1 MTTKKTTTSR
11 KTSTTKQTTTKPRV
25 STVAIPDLPANP
37 FAFEVLDAASKQ
49 RSKAKKVQVLER
61 YSHPSI
67 KTLFIWNFDPTVI
80 SVLPHG
86 EVPYGNVSEQGS
98 MNSTLGQKIN
108 DAVGMMEE
116 MGSKSLGSQDQ
127 GQTTIR
133 REFQNF
139 YNFVKGGNDTLSSLR
154 RETMFINILEGLH
167 PLEAE
172 IVCLVKDKRLT
183 DKYKISQDVVEAAYP
198 DIKWGNRS

>member
-1 MTTKKTTTSR
+1 MTTTKKTTTSR
-11 KTSTTKQTTTKPRV
+11 KKSTTAKKPRV
-25 STVAIPDLPANP
+25 IATAIPDLPANP
-37 FAFEVLDAASKQ
+37 FAFEVLEAASKQ

-98 MNSTLGQKIN
+98 MNSTLGQKVN

-116 MGSKSLGSQDQ
+116 MGSNSLGSQDQ
-127 GQTTIR
+127 GRSSIR
-133 REFQNF
+133 KEYEKF
-139 YNFVKGGNDTLSSLR
+139 YNFVQGGNPSLSNLR
-154 RETMFINILEGLH
+154 RETMFINVLEGLH
-167 PLEAE
+167 PREAE
-172 IVCLVKDKRLT
+172 ILCLVKDKKLE
-183 DKYKISQDVVEAAYP
+183 DKYKITKEIVSDAYP

>member
-1 MTTKKTTTSR
+1 MTTTKKTTTR
-11 KTSTTKQTTTKPRV
+11 KPR
-25 STVAIPDLPANP
+25 STAKKTAKPKVISTAIPELPANP

-49 RSKAKKVQVLER
+49 RSNAKKVQVLQR
-61 YSHPSI
+61 YIHPSI

-139 YNFVKGGNDTLSSLR
+139 YNFVKS
-154 RETMFINILEGLH
+154 INF
-167 PLEAE
+167 
-172 IVCLVKDKRLT
+172 R
-183 DKYKISQDVVEAAYP
+183 
-198 DIKWGNRS
+198 

>member
-11 KTSTTKQTTTKPRV
+11 KKSTTARKPRV
-25 STVAIPDLPANP
+25 ATVAIPDLPANP
-37 FAFEVLDAASKQ
+37 FAFEVLEAASKQ

-98 MNSTLGQKIN
+98 MNATLGQKIN

-172 IVCLVKDKRLT
+172 IVCLVKDKRLE
-183 DKYKISQDVVEAAYP
+183 DKYKIGKDVVSAAYP

>member
-1 MTTKKTTTSR
+1 MTTAKKKTTSRKKTTTA
-11 KTSTTKQTTTKPRV
+11 KPRV
-25 STVAIPDLPANP
+25 IAQKIPDLPANP

-80 SVLPHG
+80 SLLPHG

-98 MNSTLGQKIN
+98 MNATLGKKIN

-139 YNFVKGGNDTLSSLR
+139 YNFVKGGNDSLPSLR

-172 IVCLVKDKRLT
+172 IVCLVKDKRLE
-183 DKYKISQDVVEAAYP
+183 DKYKISKDVVSQAYP